1 MSPQVVAGLVI
12 VASVA
17 AWFAFLGYI
26 TLFRRREAE
35 ETIPVPEPEAALAG
49 ATQAAGA
56 AGYVRETALPA
67 AKPRPRRPSEDAA
80 GITRRQFLNRTW
92 IAGILVGLA
101 QFGMASLDF
110 LYPRLRGGLGSKIT
124 VDLQG
129 LTNADDIKTRLAT
142 SRTPE
147 FIADGRFWL
156 SLFEGNPRQAADIPA
171 YKLTN
176 TVNTGVVA
184 MFRKCVHLGCSVP
197 WCSTAKW
204 FECPCHGSKY
214 SINGEY
220 RDGPAPRGLDR
231 FPVEISGGKIIVN
244 TATLVQGPPRGTFT
258 GQPQPEGEH
267 CVTIGE

>member
-1 MSPQVVAGLVI
+1 MSPQVLAGLVI
-12 VASVA
+12 AVSVA
-17 AWFAFLGYI
+17 AWFGFLGYI
-26 TLFRRREAE
+26 TLFRRKEAE
-35 ETIPVPEPEAALAG
+35 GTIPVPEAEAGLAG
-49 ATQAAGA
+49 ATPAPGA
-56 AGYVRETALPA
+56 AGYVLEAPVARRERA
-67 AKPRPRRPSEDAA
+67 RRPEEDAQ
-80 GITRRQFLNRTW
+80 GITRRQFLNRAWVTS
-92 IAGILVGLA
+92 ILVGLA
-101 QFGMASLDF
+101 QFSMASLDF

-129 LTNADDIKTRLAT
+129 VTNADDIKTRLAN

-147 FIADGRFWL
+147 FVADGRFWI
-156 SLFEGNPRQAADIPA
+156 SVFEGNSADAQDVPA
-171 YKLTN
+171 YKQTN

-220 RDGPAPRGLDR
+220 RDGPTPRGLDR
-231 FPVEISGGKIIVN
+231 FPVEIVDGKIVVD
-244 TATLVQGPPRGTFT
+244 TSTLIQGPPRGTIT

-267 CVTIGE
+267 CVTIG

>member
-1 MSPQVVAGLVI
+1 MSPQLIAGLVI
-12 VASVA
+12 AVSVA
-17 AWFAFLGYI
+17 AWFGFLGYI
-26 TLFRRREAE
+26 TLFRRKEAE
-35 ETIPVPEPEAALAG
+35 GFIPVPEPEAALAG
-49 ATQAAGA
+49 ATPAPGA
-56 AGYVRETALPA
+56 AGYVLEAPVPRRA
-67 AKPRPRRPSEDAA
+67 RPRRPEEDAQ
-80 GITRRQFLNRTW
+80 GITRRQFLNRAWVT
-92 IAGILVGLA
+92 GILVGLA
-101 QFGMASLDF
+101 QFSLASLDF

-129 LTNADDIKTRLAT
+129 VTNADDIKSRLAN

-147 FIADGRFWL
+147 FVADGRFWI
-156 SLFEGNPRQAADIPA
+156 SVFEGNPQEAEEVPA

-176 TVNTGVVA
+176 TANSGVVA

-197 WCSTAKW
+197 WCATAKW

-231 FPVEISGGKIIVN
+231 FPVEIVDGQIVVD
-244 TATLVQGPPRGTFT
+244 TATLIPGPPRGTIT

-267 CVTIGE
+267 CVTIG